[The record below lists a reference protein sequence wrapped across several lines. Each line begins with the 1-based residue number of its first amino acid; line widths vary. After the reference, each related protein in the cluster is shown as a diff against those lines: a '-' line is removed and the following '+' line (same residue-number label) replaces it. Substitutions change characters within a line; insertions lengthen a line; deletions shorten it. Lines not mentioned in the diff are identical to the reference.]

1 MKITAR
7 THGTG
12 KVYDANGLEWK
23 FLRWVDTETGEAEQ
37 YVLDENGQ
45 KQLDA
50 SMKGVLTQIVQIP
63 KPILWAPTH
72 GDGRAFI
79 NALGT

>member
-1 MKITAR
+1 MRITLR

-23 FLRWVDTETGEAEQ
+23 QLRWVDTETGEAEQ
-37 YVLDENGQ
+37 YILDANGA

-50 SMKGVLTQIVQIP
+50 SMKEVLTQIVTIP
-63 KPILWAPTH
+63 KPILWVPTH
-72 GDGRAFI
+72 GDGGRI
-79 NALGT
+79 DR